1 MKRNKNELTLNGYK
15 KLYEGLYPQLC
26 VYAYQYLND
35 LEISKDIV
43 QDLFIK
49 VWENNITFLNKNHTT
64 GYFYKAVKD
73 TCLDYLKSEDYKG
86 TEPNRLANLE
96 AYKTEAF
103 FIPEAIVIETTTVIE
118 NALNTLPDKTAKVI
132 RLSIEDYTNN

>member
-1 MKRNKNELTLNGYK
+1 MKRNKNELTLKDYK
-15 KLYEGLYPQLC
+15 ALYESLYPQLC

-43 QDLFIK
+43 QDQFIK
-49 VWENNITFLNKNHTT
+49 AWEDNITFLNKNHTT
-64 GYFYKAVKD
+64 RYFYKAIKD
-73 TCLDYLKSEDYKG
+73 TCLNYLKSKAYKG
-86 TEPNRLANLE
+86 TEPYVLANLE

-103 FIPEAIVIETTTVIE
+103 FMPETIVIE